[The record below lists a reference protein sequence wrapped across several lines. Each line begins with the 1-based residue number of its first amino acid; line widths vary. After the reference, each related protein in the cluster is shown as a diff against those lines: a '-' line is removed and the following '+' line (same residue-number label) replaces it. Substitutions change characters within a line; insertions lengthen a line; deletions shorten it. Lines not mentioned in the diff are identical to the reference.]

1 MSLTVIHFSDIHIK
15 TADDVILKRVK
26 ELKTACVSSL
36 PSNGD
41 VILSISG
48 DIAFSGSKQQ
58 FELAKKL
65 IDEVTE
71 YISEQKKSRVYVAI
85 VPGNHDCDFSTETS
99 IRKTLIASVHQ
110 SNIDLDYYRNVASV
124 QNEYQN
130 FAKSYGI
137 DKNNV

>member
-71 YISEQKKSRVYVAI
+71 YISEKKVSCVCGYCSR
-85 VPGNHDCDFSTETS
+85 
-99 IRKTLIASVHQ
+99 
-110 SNIDLDYYRNVASV
+110 
-124 QNEYQN
+124 
-130 FAKSYGI
+130 KS
-137 DKNNV
+137 